1 MAVPTASSTPPG
13 DAAPVQGF
21 SECHAGI
28 LAALEPF
35 EQLPALAAAAAR
47 LREVA
52 GAVLALFDGAVLEH
66 HADEEAE
73 LFPAVLRSAAA
84 GAERAAVQSLMDRL
98 GAEHR
103 AIEESWKQLRPLVR
117 RAAAGEPVG
126 LDKRAVADLVQAYR
140 RHAALEEHEFLPLA
154 REILGRNGNHMAALG
169 LSLHLRHAP
178 PPPAHV

>member
-1 MAVPTASSTPPG
+1 MAVHPASSILPG
-13 DAAPVQGF
+13 GAAPVQGF

-28 LAALEPF
+28 LAALAPF

-52 GAVLALFDGAVLEH
+52 GAVLALFDGVVLEH

-73 LFPAVLRSAAA
+73 LFPAVLRSAAP
-84 GAERAAVQSLMDRL
+84 GAERAAVQALVDQL

-103 AIEESWKQLRPLVR
+103 AIEEGWKQLRPLVR

-126 LDKRAVADLVQAYR
+126 LEEKAVASLVAAYR
-140 RHAALEEHEFLPLA
+140 RHAALEEREFLPLA
-154 REILGRNGNHMAALG
+154 REILGRNGNHMDALG

-178 PPPAHV
+178 LPRAHV